1 MGIRE
6 HIKKRIITLESL
18 IEPECFGVCV
28 CVVETIMI
36 RKMWIAFAHGVCH
49 MFGVCNDPISFSS
62 FPSDSQHSIQSLDDG
77 GVFCLV
83 WFNSVLSSVCSK
95 SMFNLIRRNN
105 TAHAARHEGLEKK
118 FHPSAVA
125 AAGCWVLFLLC
136 VIIMPSTGL
145 IIAAMLD
152 VLCTTPRMNL
162 RLSLTLPNF
171 IGSPK
176 NEEKSVVS
184 DDR

>member
-1 MGIRE
+1 
-6 HIKKRIITLESL
+6 
-18 IEPECFGVCV
+18 
-28 CVVETIMI
+28 
-36 RKMWIAFAHGVCH
+36 
-49 MFGVCNDPISFSS
+49 
-62 FPSDSQHSIQSLDDG
+62 
-77 GVFCLV
+77 
-83 WFNSVLSSVCSK
+83 
-95 SMFNLIRRNN
+95 MFNLIRRNN
-105 TAHAARHEGLEKK
+105 TAHAARHEGLGKK

-145 IIAAMLD
+145 IIAAMFD
-152 VLCTTPRMNL
+152 VLCTTPRINL